1 VEIVT
6 GAAARALLA
15 PHWADP
21 VIEAELD
28 GEVRDRGGIAW
39 WVATV
44 DGVVAGWVAARDGA
58 EVVYQTDYVLP
69 GWRGCG
75 VYRALTVARDV
86 AYAGRAVRAWCA
98 DVSLP
103 VYLGRGFV
111 VVGGGVSPA
120 GHHWSE
126 VVRRG

>member
-15 PHWADP
+15 PYWADP

-28 GEVRDRGGIAW
+28 GEVRDGAGIAW

-58 EVVYQTDYVLP
+58 EVVYRTDYVLP
-69 GWRGCG
+69 EWRGRG
-75 VYRALTVARDV
+75 VYRALTVARD
-86 AYAGRAVRAWCA
+86 AAHAGRSARAWCA
-98 DVSLP
+98 DASLP

-111 VVGGGVSPA
+111 VVQDGVSPR
-120 GHHWSE
+120 GHHWTE
-126 VVRRG
+126 VVRGA